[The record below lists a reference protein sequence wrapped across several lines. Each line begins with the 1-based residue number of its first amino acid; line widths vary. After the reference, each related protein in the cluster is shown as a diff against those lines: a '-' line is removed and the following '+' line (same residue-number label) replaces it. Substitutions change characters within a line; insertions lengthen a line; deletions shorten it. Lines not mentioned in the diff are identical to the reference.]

1 MIYNEFI
8 SDNNYFLR
16 IPYIMNRIPLLFY
29 ISHYNI
35 FYLFIQKF
43 FSPPGIILSYILSD
57 LKCDSP
63 ERLTLDAEL
72 TDEAIDK
79 GVIMEKSEASEDLA
93 ARCESILAVGRTH
106 ANEELANEDRPSSLA
121 LSVRRCLACILGLPL
136 LPRPKCRSSKCLL
149 RFLDWRRIAPHNGHD
164 AGWSDR
170 LRVFDNPS
178 PETSNSPWK
187 LDRLQ
192 HRNIREHLSPWLKT
206 SCLSLIRYK

>member
-1 MIYNEFI
+1 MISF
-8 SDNNYFLR
+8 
-16 IPYIMNRIPLLFY
+16 
-29 ISHYNI
+29 
-35 FYLFIQKF
+35 
-43 FSPPGIILSYILSD
+43 YILSD

-79 GVIMEKSEASEDLA
+79 GVIMGKSEASEDLA

-106 ANEELANEDRPSSLA
+106 ASEDRPKSLV
-121 LSVRRCLACILGLPL
+121 LSAAARRCLACMPDLLL

-170 LRVFDNPS
+170 LRAFDNPS
-178 PETSNSPWK
+178 PETSNSPSK
-187 LDRLQ
+187 LDWPQ
-192 HRNIREHLSPWLKT
+192 HEDIVNISPRF
-206 SCLSLIRYK
+206 RYRVSGKVDGIAMHV